1 MIAHPDR
8 EPATSDRPGA
18 ALGFSW
24 SGVMLAPLAAPL
36 IFTALLLDYG
46 DRPWLGFLILMVPSA
61 FISYGTTFCLFL
73 PALAAGSVLWRWSAA
88 KVCLLGLALGAATLV
103 PLGWVVWRSSGPD
116 SGPPVESF
124 LTAFTRFVVDPQA
137 AIMPAAGLLTAG
149 LYWWL
154 GKRAARRAA
163 AGGNRPPPPLPG

>member
-1 MIAHPDR
+1 M
-8 EPATSDRPGA
+8 SDRPGA

-24 SGVMLAPLAAPL
+24 RGVILAPLAAPL

-61 FISYGTTFCLFL
+61 FIAYGTTFCLFL
-73 PALAAGSVLWRWSAA
+73 PALAVGSALWRWSAA

-124 LTAFTRFVVDPQA
+124 LTAFTRFVADPQA
-137 AIMPAAGLLTAG
+137 AIMPASGLLTAG

-154 GKRAARRAA
+154 GTRAARRHASVA
-163 AGGNRPPPPLPG
+163 PASSNEPQERL